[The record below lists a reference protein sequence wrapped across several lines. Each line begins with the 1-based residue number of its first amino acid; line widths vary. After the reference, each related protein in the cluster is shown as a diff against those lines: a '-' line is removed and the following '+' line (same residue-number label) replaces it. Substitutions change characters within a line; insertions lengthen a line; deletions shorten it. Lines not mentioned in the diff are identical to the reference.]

1 MRKVLLATTALVAM
15 TGAAAAEVT
24 VNGYYEFNYTSTN
37 DDRTSTYDAMGD
49 DTEVHISFNDT
60 SDNGLGYG
68 MKVEIETSAE
78 SDLAANNDEASMYIS
93 GDFGKITLGQND
105 GAAEDHAFFMGNTHS
120 YGQFSGHQTVL
131 GSGGAALTVSNGV
144 EYSVGSD
151 AIKVKYSSPSM
162 SGFNF
167 SYSIAGQS
175 SASDSE
181 DTEVGVGYST
191 DIGGVG
197 ISINAGAFDSGES
210 TDTGET
216 TFQNIVISNGD
227 VAIGAAMSNS
237 STGTTSDID
246 TSALVVT
253 YALSDD
259 TTLAVDY
266 ISSKNGVAGDKDEL
280 TGVGFGIS
288 YMVAPGLKLDLGHS
302 SYELVEGSNSALN
315 NDGSVTRASMK
326 VSF

>member
-24 VNGYYEFNYTSTN
+24 VNGFYEFLYTSTN
-37 DDRTSTYDAMGD
+37 DDQTSTYDTMAD
-49 DTEVHISFNDT
+49 DSEIHVSFNDT

-68 MKVEIETSAE
+68 MKVELKTQGDGDSA
-78 SDLAANNDEASMYIS
+78 LNDESSMYVS
-93 GDFGKITLGQND
+93 GDFGKITLGNND

-120 YGQFSGHQTVL
+120 YGQYSGHQTVK
-131 GSGGAALTVSNGV
+131 GSGGTDLTVSNGV
-144 EYSVGSD
+144 EYGVATD

-175 SASDSE
+175 SATDSE

-227 VAIGAAMSNS
+227 IAIGAAMSNS
-237 STGTTSDID
+237 STGTTKDID

-253 YALSDD
+253 YALNDD
-259 TTLAVDY
+259 TSLSADY
-266 ISSKNGVAGDKDEL
+266 ITSKNGVAGDKDEL

>member
-24 VNGYYEFNYTSTN
+24 VNGFYEFLYTSTN
-37 DDRTSTYDAMGD
+37 DDRTSTYDTMAD
-49 DTEVHISFNDT
+49 DSEIHVSYNDT

-68 MKVEIETSAE
+68 MKVELKTTG
-78 SDLAANNDEASMYIS
+78 DDTAANNDESSMYVS
-93 GDFGKITLGQND
+93 GDFGKITLGEND

-120 YGQFSGHQTVL
+120 YGQFSGHQTVK
-131 GSGGAALTVSNGV
+131 GSGGAALFVSNAV
-144 EYSVGSD
+144 EYGPGTD

-216 TFQNIVISNGD
+216 TFQNIVITNGD
-227 VAIGAAMSNS
+227 IAIGAAMSNS
-237 STGTTSDID
+237 STGTTKDID

-253 YALSDD
+253 YALNDD
-259 TTLAVDY
+259 TSLSADY
-266 ISSKNGVAGDKDEL
+266 ITSKNGVAGDKDEL

>member
-24 VNGYYEFNYTSTN
+24 VNGFYEFMYTSTN
-37 DDRTSTYDAMGD
+37 DDQTSTYDTMTD
-49 DTEVHISFNDT
+49 DSEIHISYNDT

-68 MKVEIETSAE
+68 MKVELKTKGDDVDAY
-78 SDLAANNDEASMYIS
+78 NDESSMYVS
-93 GDFGKITLGQND
+93 GDFGTITLGNND

-120 YGQFSGHQTVL
+120 YGQYSGHQTLNDNAGTALSVSR
-131 GSGGAALTVSNGV
+131 GVDYSGTGV
-144 EYSVGSD
+144 D
-151 AIKVKYSSPSM
+151 DIKVKYSSPSM

-181 DTEVGVGYST
+181 DTEVGLGYST

-197 ISINAGAFDSGES
+197 ISVNAGAYDSGES
-210 TDTGET
+210 TDAGET

-227 VAIGAAMSNS
+227 IAIGAGMSNTT
-237 STGTTSDID
+237 TGTTKDID

-253 YALSDD
+253 YALNDD
-259 TTLAVDY
+259 TTLSADY
-266 ISSKNGVAGDKDEL
+266 ITSKNGVAGDKDEL
-280 TGVGFGIS
+280 TGVGFGIA
-288 YMVAPGLKLDLGHS
+288 YMVAPGLKLDLAHS

>member
-24 VNGYYEFNYTSTN
+24 VNGFYEFMYTSTN
-37 DDRTSTYDAMGD
+37 DDQTSTYDTMTD
-49 DTEVHISFNDT
+49 DSEIHVSYNDT

-68 MKVEIETSAE
+68 MKVELKTVGDGS
-78 SDLAANNDEASMYIS
+78 SANNDESSMYVS
-93 GDFGKITLGQND
+93 GDFGTITLGNND

-120 YGQFSGHQTVL
+120 YGAYSGHQVTVDSAGTDL
-131 GSGGAALTVSNGV
+131 KVHNHAHYGAGT
-144 EYSVGSD
+144 D
-151 AIKVKYSSPSM
+151 AIKIKYSSPSM

-181 DTEVGVGYST
+181 DTEVGIGYST

-197 ISINAGAFDSGES
+197 ISINAGAYDSGES
-210 TDTGET
+210 TDTDET

-237 STGTTSDID
+237 STGTTDDID
-246 TSALVVT
+246 TSVLVVT
-253 YALSDD
+253 YALNDQ
-259 TTLAVDY
+259 TTLSADY
-266 ISSKNGVAGDKDEL
+266 ITSKNGVVGDKDEL
-280 TGVGFGIS
+280 NGVGFGIA
-288 YMVAPGLKLDLGHS
+288 YMVAPGLKLDLAHS
-302 SYELVEGSNSALN
+302 SYELVQGSNSALN
-315 NDGSVTRASMK
+315 NDGSVTRASLK

>member
-24 VNGYYEFNYTSTN
+24 VNGFYEFMYTSTN
-37 DDRTSTYDAMGD
+37 DDRTSTYDTMTD
-49 DTEVHISFNDT
+49 DSEIHVSYNDA

-68 MKVEIETSAE
+68 MTVELKTMSDGDNSTIDE
-78 SDLAANNDEASMYIS
+78 SSMYVS
-93 GDFGKITLGQND
+93 GDFGKITLGNND

-120 YGQFSGHQTVL
+120 YGQYSGHQTVK
-131 GSGGAALTVSNGV
+131 GSGGTDLTVSNGV
-144 EYSVGSD
+144 EYGVASD

-227 VAIGAAMSNS
+227 IAIGAAMSNS
-237 STGTTSDID
+237 STGTTKDID

-253 YALSDD
+253 YALNDD
-259 TTLAVDY
+259 TSLSADY
-266 ISSKNGVAGDKDEL
+266 ITSKNGVAGDKDEL